1 MWKVYKKLKACN
13 FTNEIMQKLSK
24 WLNIMVL
31 NYSNTHETL
40 TLMSGIVTFSII
52 SPLAYKCGPT
62 TVF

>member
-52 SPLAYKCGPT
+52 PPPSL
-62 TVF
+62 